1 MKYLFLIT
9 VLSIATISTLIS
21 QNKPLLGSGKPT
33 TLKFTKSGYDK
44 INLLDFEGNIE
55 IKIGKPHQVNI
66 QIDDN
71 IAKLVEFYL
80 DEKENELTISIRDNK
95 NGRLYLENI
104 NCKIAITLPEA
115 SVIKHRGN
123 SNVMVEGIVR
133 RYFRL
138 EQQGN
143 GDVRLLGNVDELEI
157 TKTGNGGVF
166 AEKLLCKTANVNSLG
181 NGNVSICTETSFSAK
196 GAGNGNIV
204 QFGKGTATV
213 FSSIIGNGR
222 ILFRTL

>member
-1 MKYLFLIT
+1 MKYVLFIITLNLISFSS
-9 VLSIATISTLIS
+9 LKS

-33 TLKFTKSGYDK
+33 ILKYTKTGYDK
-44 INLLDFEGNIE
+44 INLMDFEGNIE
-55 IKIGKPHQVNI
+55 IKIGKLYQVNI

-104 NCKIAITLPEA
+104 NSKITITLPEA

-123 SNVMVEGIVR
+123 SNVMVEDIVG

-166 AEKLLCKTANVNSLG
+166 AEKLQCKTANVNSLG
-181 NGNVSICTETSFSAK
+181 NGNVSICAATSFSAN

>member
-1 MKYLFLIT
+1 MKNVLFIITLSLISFSS
-9 VLSIATISTLIS
+9 LKS

-33 TLKFTKSGYDK
+33 ILKYTKSGYDK
-44 INLLDFEGNIE
+44 INLMDFEGNID
-55 IKIGKPHQVNI
+55 IKIGKPHQVTI

-71 IAKLVEFYL
+71 IAQLVTFYL
-80 DEKENELTISIRDNK
+80 DEEENELSIRIRDNK

-104 NCKIAITLPEA
+104 NSNITITLPEA

-123 SNVMVEGIVR
+123 SNVIVEGIVG

-143 GDVRLLGNVDELEI
+143 GDVKLAGSIDELEI

-166 AEKLLCKTANVNSLG
+166 AEKLISKTANINSLG
-181 NGNVSICTETSFSAK
+181 NGNVSIYADTSFSAK

-204 QFGKGTATV
+204 QFGKGKSTV